1 MELRHLRYFVTVA
14 EELHFTRAA
23 ERLHIGQPPLSQQ
36 IQALEQEIGVQL
48 LERSKRWVRLTPAGK
63 SFLEDAR
70 KILALSEQAG
80 QTARRAGRG
89 EIGELRIGFTPSTPF
104 TEIFPAVINLFR
116 TEFPQVTL
124 GLREMPTMR
133 QLAAIE
139 ERQLDLGFIRPTEV
153 EVGKTISLTVLSSDP
168 LMLVMPAKHRL
179 AGHKSVPFEELAAE
193 SFIMYPHQVGTGLSR
208 QVQRLCREAGFE
220 PRIAQ
225 EAQEASTII
234 GLVAAGCGIS
244 ILPESF
250 RKIRLEGVTYR
261 PMAGKSSRT
270 ALMLATLAAENNVIT
285 DAFLRLAASVA
296 DQGRAA
302 HEPAVSGS

>member
-36 IQALEQEIGVQL
+36 IQALEEEIGVQL

-70 KILALSEQAG
+70 KILALSEQAP
-80 QTARRAGRG
+80 QTARRASRG

-104 TEIFPAVINLFR
+104 TEIFPVVINLFR
-116 TEFPQVTL
+116 KQFPQVTL

-153 EVGKTISLTVLSSDP
+153 DVGKAISLTILSNDP
-168 LMLVMPAKHRL
+168 LLLVMPVKHRL
-179 AGHKSVPFEELAAE
+179 AKRISIPFKELAGE
-193 SFIMYPHQVGTGLSR
+193 SFVMYPHHAGTGLSR

-220 PRIAQ
+220 PQIVQ

-250 RKIRLEGVTYR
+250 RKIHLNGVAYR
-261 PMAGKSSRT
+261 PMAGAASST
-270 ALMLATLAAENNVIT
+270 SLMLAKLADENTVLT
-285 DAFLRLAASVA
+285 EAFVQLAT
-296 DQGRAA
+296 AA
-302 HEPAVSGS
+302 AGSR

>member
-36 IQALEQEIGVQL
+36 IQALEQELGVQL

-63 SFLEDAR
+63 SFLDDAR
-70 KILALSEQAG
+70 KILVLAEQAS
-80 QTARRAGRG
+80 QSARRASRG

-104 TEIFPAVINLFR
+104 TEIFPAVINQFR
-116 TEFPQVTL
+116 TRFPQVTL
-124 GLREMPTMR
+124 SLRELPTMR
-133 QLAAIE
+133 QLEALE

-153 EVGKTISLTVLSSDP
+153 EVGKSISLNILSDDP
-168 LMLVMPAKHRL
+168 LLLVMPVHHRL
-179 AGHKSVPFEELAAE
+179 AKRKSIPFSELAAE
-193 SFIMYPHQVGTGLSR
+193 SFVMYPHHAGTGLSR

-220 PRIAQ
+220 PKIVQ

-250 RKIRLEGVTYR
+250 RNVQLSGVTYR
-261 PMAGKSSRT
+261 PLAGTTSRT
-270 ALMLATLAAENNVIT
+270 TLMLANLASDNNPLIA
-285 DAFLRLAASVA
+285 AFLGLAS
-296 DQGRAA
+296 AA
-302 HEPAVSGS
+302 AQLKPPGKPR

>member
-36 IQALEQEIGVQL
+36 IQALEEEIGVQL

-70 KILALSEQAG
+70 KILALSEQAP
-80 QTARRAGRG
+80 QTARRASRG

-104 TEIFPAVINLFR
+104 TEIFPVVINLFR
-116 TEFPQVTL
+116 RQFPQVTL
-124 GLREMPTMR
+124 SLREMPTMR

-153 EVGKTISLTVLSSDP
+153 DVGKAISLTILSNDP
-168 LMLVMPAKHRL
+168 LLLVMPAKHRL
-179 AGHKSVPFEELAAE
+179 AKRTSIPFKELAGE
-193 SFIMYPHQVGTGLSR
+193 SFVMYPHHAGTGLSR

-220 PRIAQ
+220 PQIVQ

-250 RKIRLEGVTYR
+250 RKIHLNGVAYR
-261 PMAGKSSRT
+261 PMAGEASST
-270 ALMLATLAAENNVIT
+270 SLMLAKLADENTVLT
-285 DAFLRLAASVA
+285 EAFVRLAT
-296 DQGRAA
+296 AA
-302 HEPAVSGS
+302 AGSQ

>member
-36 IQALEQEIGVQL
+36 IQALEEEVGVQL

-63 SFLEDAR
+63 FFLDDAR
-70 KILALSEQAG
+70 KILAMSEQAT
-80 QTARRAGRG
+80 QTARRANRG

-116 TEFPQVTL
+116 KRFPQVTL
-124 GLREMPTMR
+124 SLRELPTMR
-133 QLAAIE
+133 QLEAIE

-153 EVGKTISLTVLSSDP
+153 EVAKSISLNILSDDP
-168 LMLVMPAKHRL
+168 LLLVMPAKHRL
-179 AGHKSVPFEELAAE
+179 ANRKSIPFKELAAE
-193 SFIMYPHQVGTGLSR
+193 SFVMYPHHAGTGLSR
-208 QVQRLCREAGFE
+208 QIQRLCREAGFE
-220 PRIAQ
+220 PRIVQ

-234 GLVAAGCGIS
+234 GLVAAGCGVS

-250 RKIRLEGVTYR
+250 RNIQLSGVAYR
-261 PMAGKSSRT
+261 PMAGHTSKT
-270 ALMLATLAAENNVIT
+270 TLMLAKLANENNPLTAAFLELAAT
-285 DAFLRLAASVA
+285 AAKIRPLDKPLS
-296 DQGRAA
+296 
-302 HEPAVSGS
+302 P